1 MNLLNVNFENKETI
15 LSDFERI
22 AEKFK
27 NGICIKVNTSYYRI
41 IDFEFYAFSENFPD
55 PQTHKNQQQL
65 ENGKIYLHSSG
76 IDITFG
82 DGNNHGG
89 ILIRGVVLVNDEGN
103 DFTIKQFD
111 GPQIVA
117 TELFSKLHCLLENK
131 PNEISLVEIEERKK
145 EISYLPYC
153 IKTKRVGLTPKELDK
168 EDYYLNLP
176 LRYII
181 VLENYPNFKQK
192 IKGIENLLVEE
203 IKNKRIT
210 EDIAQEI
217 LGYKKTFL

>member
-1 MNLLNVNFENKETI
+1 MNLLQVNFENTETI
-15 LSDFERI
+15 LNDFERI
-22 AEKFK
+22 AELFK
-27 NGICIKVNTSYYRI
+27 KGIAIKINLCYYRL

-55 PQTHKNQQQL
+55 PQTHKSEHQL

-82 DGNNHGG
+82 DGNNYGG

-131 PNEISLVEIEERKK
+131 PNEISLVEIEERKQDV
-145 EISYLPYC
+145 SYLPYC
-153 IKTKRVGLTPKELDK
+153 IKTKRVGLTPKKLDK
-168 EDYYLNLP
+168 VDYYLNLP

-192 IKGIENLLVEE
+192 IKGIENFLVEE
-203 IKNKRIT
+203 IKNKRIK
-210 EDIAQEI
+210 EDEAQNI
-217 LGYKKTFL
+217 LGYKKTF